1 MLFVLGK
8 NDRYL
13 ILTAQLYDAR
23 EMAADAKT
31 KGDKAAQRT
40 AQDRIRVIQQGD
52 GAVRSKAG
60 GRLLLWLTENLY
72 CFPEMKPLEAH
83 PVFNPAIK
91 VSDAP
96 QKEKKVPAVSE
107 DKEDLSFKLFEQA
120 ERKAAPEKGWNRQ
133 DGDIPEQQMPLL
145 IVMTNCLH
153 M

>member
-13 ILTAQLYDAR
+13 ILTAQLYDAK

-52 GAVRSKAG
+52 RAVHSKVKG
-60 GRLLLWLTENLY
+60 FLFLWLTENMYYL
-72 CFPEMKPLEAH
+72 PEMKPLEAH
-83 PVFNPAIK
+83 PMFNPAIK
-91 VSDAP
+91 VSDVP
-96 QKEKKVPAVSE
+96 QKEKKVLPVSE

-120 ERKAAPEKGWNRQ
+120 EKEAPSEKGWNKQ
-133 DGDIPEQQMPLL
+133 DSEIHQQ
-145 IVMTNCLH
+145 
-153 M
+153 